1 MLTLTDV
8 TLTFPDGASR
18 TTAVDHASFTVP
30 AGTVT
35 GLTGPSG
42 SGKSSLLAVASTL
55 ITPDSGSVCI
65 AGIETAGLS
74 PAQTAALR
82 RERVGI
88 VFQQANLLPSL
99 TASEQVRVMAELDH
113 SLGGT
118 GRADANPSTGTGTGA
133 STSGRGRS
141 GAEPRAKRSRS
152 GHAGRSGRAARRARA
167 DELLDL
173 VGLSA
178 HRSARP
184 HALSGGQRQRVNIAR
199 ALMCEPDVLV
209 VDEPTSALDS
219 ARSHDIIAL
228 VLDVTRTLGTATLL
242 VTHDVEFLPMFDQSL
257 TMTDGVL
264 SERRERAAASPASAS
279 SISSA

>member
-55 ITPDSGSVCI
+55 ITPDTGSVCI

-118 GRADANPSTGTGTGA
+118 GRADANPGTGA
-133 STSGRGRS
+133 SASGRGRS

-152 GHAGRSGRAARRARA
+152 GHTGRSERAARRARA

-242 VTHDVEFLPMFDQSL
+242 VTHDVEFMPMFDQAL

-264 SERRERAAASPASAS
+264 SDRRERTAASPGSAS